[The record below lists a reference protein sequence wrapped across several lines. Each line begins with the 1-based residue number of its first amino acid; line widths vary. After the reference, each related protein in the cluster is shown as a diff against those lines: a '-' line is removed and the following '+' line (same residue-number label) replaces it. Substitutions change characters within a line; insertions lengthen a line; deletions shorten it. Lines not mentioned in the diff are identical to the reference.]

1 MRKSER
7 LTHGIRYGKAFYMMH
22 LEPQKSNYEVMDTPM
37 LKSIIA
43 IRNRSL
49 GDWSF
54 LEPLPVKNIVV
65 SVTTEKCQYTH
76 GGHGLVSQNIVQDT
90 QHMLG
95 LGTDCDYLIHYT
107 SPAFL
112 SLKLHTTKPVLK

>member
-49 GDWSF
+49 
-54 LEPLPVKNIVV
+54 
-65 SVTTEKCQYTH
+65 
-76 GGHGLVSQNIVQDT
+76 
-90 QHMLG
+90 
-95 LGTDCDYLIHYT
+95 
-107 SPAFL
+107 
-112 SLKLHTTKPVLK
+112 